1 MVCGIDTNI
10 VALDKLKEE
19 LIKTVEGLATPPKG
33 LKASIDS
40 VSALVS
46 SELPAIV
53 KKLEESLPGLAG
65 LIPSATL
72 IEDMTGLL
80 GLISNPSAFVSGV
93 SSIISKYGD
102 VPGVDIN
109 ELASSILSG
118 NISADS
124 ICDLI
129 PNVVKT
135 QLNEVIKK
143 GIIPV
148 PPTKEVK
155 KIFHYYDEEIKQAD
169 PVAKI
174 EAAVKEL
181 QSYYGLGPD
190 GLVKAVNAM
199 EKVAAKLGIPSNTG
213 VEGV

>member
-10 VALDKLKEE
+10 VALDELKEDLKKK
-19 LIKTVEGLATPPKG
+19 LIGLADAAG
-33 LKASIDS
+33 GMAENRDAIKALASKDITG
-40 VSALVS
+40 
-46 SELPAIV
+46 IV
-53 KKLEESLPGLAG
+53 KKLEESFPALAG

-155 KIFHYYDEEIKQAD
+155 KILHYYDEEIKQAD
-169 PVAKI
+169 PVAKM

-181 QSYYGLGPD
+181 KSYYGLD
-190 GLVKAVNAM
+190 KAVNAM
-199 EKVAAKLGIPSNTG
+199 EKVAAKLGIPSDTG

>member
-10 VALDKLKEE
+10 LDLDSLKDT
-19 LIKTVEGLATPPKG
+19 LVSQVEGLATAAGG
-33 LKASIDS
+33 LSSNVDALKSI
-40 VSALVS
+40 LS

-72 IEDMTGLL
+72 QGDMTALI
-80 GLISNPSAFVSGV
+80 GLISNPSAFVSEV

-155 KIFHYYDEEIKQAD
+155 KILHYYDEEIKQAN
-169 PVAKI
+169 PEEKLK
-174 EAAVKEL
+174 EAAEKL
-181 QSYYGLGPD
+181 KSYYGPVLEGISKENP
-190 GLVKAVNAM
+190 L
-199 EKVAAKLGIPSNTG
+199 EKVLARLGIETDTGG